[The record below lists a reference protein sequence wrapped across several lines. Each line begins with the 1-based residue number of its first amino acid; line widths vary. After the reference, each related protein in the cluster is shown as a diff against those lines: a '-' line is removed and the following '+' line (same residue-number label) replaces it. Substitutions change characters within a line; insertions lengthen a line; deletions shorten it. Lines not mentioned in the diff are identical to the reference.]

1 MKPKC
6 SVCNG
11 KFWMLMAS
19 KNRPD
24 RLQVGKN
31 HSFWQSW
38 LHAWNGLK
46 TVVVEE
52 RNMRTHLVLGAIALL
67 FGWWV
72 GLDANQWLWLSLAIF
87 MVMLCEINNTI
98 AENICDLITGPHYQP
113 LAKKVKDIAAGAVV
127 FAAAFAVIVG
137 LILFVPKLWPL
148 VMAWL

>member
-1 MKPKC
+1 
-6 SVCNG
+6 
-11 KFWMLMAS
+11 MAS

-52 RNMRTHLVLGAIALL
+52 RNMRTHLVLGVLALL
-67 FGWWV
+67 LGWWV
-72 GLDANQWLWLSLAIF
+72 NLTVNQWLWLCLVIF

-98 AENICDLITGPHYQP
+98 AENICDLVTGPHYHP

-127 FAAAFAVIVG
+127 FAAAFAVLVG

-148 VMAWL
+148 LMAWL

>member
-1 MKPKC
+1 
-6 SVCNG
+6 
-11 KFWMLMAS
+11 MAS

-46 TVVVEE
+46 TVVIEE
-52 RNMRTHLVLGAIALL
+52 RNMRTHLVVGALALA

-72 GLDANQWLWLSLAIF
+72 GLSADQWLWLCLAIF

-98 AENICDLITGPHYQP
+98 AENLCDLVTGPHYHP
-113 LAKKVKDIAAGAVV
+113 LAKKIKDIAAGAVV
-127 FAAAFAVIVG
+127 FAAAFAVLVG

-148 VMAWL
+148 VRAWF

>member
-1 MKPKC
+1 
-6 SVCNG
+6 
-11 KFWMLMAS
+11 MAS

-46 TVVVEE
+46 TVVIEE
-52 RNMRTHLVLGAIALL
+52 RNMRTHLVVGTLALA

-72 GLDANQWLWLSLAIF
+72 GLSADQWLWLCLAIF

-98 AENICDLITGPHYQP
+98 AENLCDLVTGPHYHP
-113 LAKKVKDIAAGAVV
+113 LAKKIKDIAAGAVV
-127 FAAAFAVIVG
+127 FAAAFAVLVG

-148 VMAWL
+148 VRAWF

>member
-1 MKPKC
+1 
-6 SVCNG
+6 
-11 KFWMLMAS
+11 
-19 KNRPD
+19 
-24 RLQVGKN
+24 
-31 HSFWQSW
+31 
-38 LHAWNGLK
+38 
-46 TVVVEE
+46 
-52 RNMRTHLVLGAIALL
+52 MRTHLVLGAIALL
-67 FGWWV
+67 CGWWV